1 MGYEALPLK
10 SALCVEAIVSVHYFE
25 YSSNYYFEGEQ
36 HDFWEFLYVD
46 KGELDVLAGEETHR
60 LHKGQMIFHQPGEFH
75 ALRTTGVAP
84 NLVVISFVCRD
95 PAMHFFDGRRFD
107 VGDTVRM
114 HLAAVLEEAE
124 SAFSTPLNDPLTTR
138 LIRREDAPF
147 GADGTISSHLEQM
160 LISLVRQEQTLH
172 REEKPSSLIRTRNQ
186 QDFVD
191 HVTAYL
197 HANLSQRLTLA
208 DVCREN
214 LVGRSYLQK
223 IFREKT
229 GGGVMEYFGELKIR
243 AAQEYIREGRYNFTE
258 IASMLGYNSIH
269 YFSRHFKKVTG
280 MTPSEYA
287 SSVKVLAGKN
297 RIE

>member
-1 MGYEALPLK
+1 MKYEALPLK
-10 SALCVEAIVSVHYFE
+10 PAFQISSIVSVHYFE

-46 KGELDVLAGEETHR
+46 KGELDVIADKETHH
-60 LHKGQMIFHQPGEFH
+60 LCKGQMIFHRPGEFH
-75 ALRTTGVAP
+75 ALKAQGVSP
-84 NLVVISFVCRD
+84 NLVVISFVCND
-95 PAMHFFDGRRFD
+95 ASMDFFSRRQFS

-114 HLAAVLEEAE
+114 HLAAILEEAQL
-124 SAFSTPLNDPLTTR
+124 AFSTPFDDPLTTR
-138 LIRREDAPF
+138 LIRLPDAPF
-147 GADGTISSHLEQM
+147 GVDGMIATHLEQL
-160 LISLVRQEQTLH
+160 LISLVRQEQA
-172 REEKPSSLIRTRNQ
+172 RNCEGKPSSLIRTRNQ

-197 HANLSQRLTLA
+197 HANISQRLTLA

-243 AAQEYIREGRYNFTE
+243 AAQEYIRDGRYNFTE

>member
-1 MGYEALPLK
+1 MGYQALPLEPAVHID
-10 SALCVEAIVSVHYFE
+10 ALVSVHYFE
-25 YSSNYYFEGEQ
+25 YSSDYYFEGEQ

-46 KGELDVLAGEETHR
+46 KGELDVLAGDETHR
-60 LHKGQMIFHQPGEFH
+60 MHKGQMIFHQPGEFH

-84 NLVVISFVCRD
+84 NLVVVSFVCRD
-95 PAMHFFDGRRFD
+95 PAMDFFKQRRFD
-107 VGDTVRM
+107 VGDTVRT
-114 HLAAVLEEAE
+114 HLAAVLKEAE
-124 SAFSTPLNDPLTTR
+124 AAFSTPLNDPLTAC
-138 LIRREDAPF
+138 LVRREDAPF
-147 GADGTISSHLEQM
+147 GADGMIASHLEQM
-160 LISLVRQEQTLH
+160 LVSLVRQAQALH
-172 REEKPSSLIRTRNQ
+172 PEDKPSSLIRTRNQ

-197 HANLSQRLTLA
+197 YANLSQRLTLS

-258 IASMLGYNSIH
+258 IASLLGYNSIH

-287 SSVKVLAGKN
+287 SSVKVLTGKN